1 MGRWKAEGALVLAA
15 VLFGTTFVLVQDAI
29 EDITPMAYIAL
40 RFAVGTLTLAPFAV
54 WLVRRNRTPVS
65 PLLRAGAFTGVI
77 LFVGYVLQT
86 VGLQYTESS
95 TSAFITG
102 LYVVF
107 TPIIESIVRRR
118 PPPTAVWVG
127 SAIAA
132 IGLFLL
138 TGAELTLGR
147 GEAMTLGCA
156 VAFAVVIVY
165 QGGYANR
172 FHPVPFTAVQL
183 VVVTGLAL
191 PPTAVTGIGNLT
203 AVAIFA
209 VVFTGVACSAGA
221 LTLQFYGQRRVSP
234 SRAALILLSEP
245 VFAGIAGY
253 VDGDRLGAVRI
264 TGALVILAGIVL
276 AELSS
281 AASASTSGAPPTSAP
296 EAARTRQ

>member
-1 MGRWKAEGALVLAA
+1 VGRFKAEAALVLAA
-15 VLFGTTFVLVQDAI
+15 LLFGTTFVIVQDAI
-29 EDITPMAYIAL
+29 EDITPMSYIAL
-40 RFAVGTLTLAPFAV
+40 RFTVGTLALAPFAV
-54 WLVRRNRTPVS
+54 WIVRRNHTEVS
-65 PLLRAGAFTGVI
+65 PLLRAGAITGVI
-77 LFVGYVLQT
+77 LFVGYALQT
-86 VGLQYTESS
+86 IGLQYTESS

-118 PPPTAVWVG
+118 PPPIAVWLG
-127 SAIAA
+127 CAIAA

-138 TGAELTLGR
+138 TGAELTMGR

-156 VAFAVVIVY
+156 VAFAAVIVY

-172 FHPVPFTAVQL
+172 FHPVPFTTVQL
-183 VVVTGLAL
+183 VVVTALAL
-191 PPTAVTGIGNLT
+191 PPTAVTGIGDLT
-203 AVAIFA
+203 AIAIFA

-221 LTLQFYGQRRVSP
+221 LTLQFYGQRRVPP

-253 VDGDRLGAVRI
+253 IDGDRLGAVRV
-264 TGALVILAGIVL
+264 TGAVVILAGIAL

-281 AASASTSGAPPTSAP
+281 TAAAPTSGSPPTSAP
-296 EAARTRQ
+296 EAARIRR